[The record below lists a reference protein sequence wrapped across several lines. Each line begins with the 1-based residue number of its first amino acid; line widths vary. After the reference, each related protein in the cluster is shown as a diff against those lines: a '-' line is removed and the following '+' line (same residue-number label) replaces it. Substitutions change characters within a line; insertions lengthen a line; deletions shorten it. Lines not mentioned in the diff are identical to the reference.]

1 MVQAAFAN
9 LVQTMVCWPWSS
21 FGGGVRPQR
30 RQRCSFTD
38 RESFVTNELCTAGDG
53 HERVVCTD
61 IAKTTADAACGSA
74 SSSRA
79 VIGAQSATLLGSESE
94 LIPTPVSMAE
104 LVVQL
109 ENLQQ
114 DQSTL
119 RHDFDYFLSQGREPR
134 VSRGRRLSEVLAE
147 LQPESTSVTAAEEGA
162 ISGSLPIPAN
172 EIAASTVSLDLESL
186 RDEVERI
193 WDAIATTLEAKLA
206 QATREYSG
214 NVINQLCKSTEV
226 LNEQVVGISKTLDL
240 HVQDMQKIIE
250 DIRRDH
256 QDATQDIRA
265 DMQEKICKLWASIG
279 TVQQDNLRSVD
290 ELMESCTS
298 RIARLEQLML
308 NLPVHVHDVLHACAT
323 APGDAGKTDAAAAQ
337 ALPNIGPGPVNST
350 TGMPDSSSLT
360 QVQRLVYSSAAPTP
374 VNPIVAPLA
383 WMAVPVVHPRMP
395 VQQQQQL
402 QQGASVADADFLGQQ
417 TRHAHLSA
425 PADPKLMGERLGE
438 TAADLGRMLSRQ
450 SQCPR
455 RVLEAT
461 PAATDSPS
469 PVLVSGPTDHTP
481 RGKPASVVPSVV
493 KGRGYTSPSMPM
505 VHSIHHM
512 GYSATRLPMR
522 ASLGPPCALGTASSL
537 LPMHAAHAQAS
548 LPQRSP
554 STPPGQPAG
563 TFYQI

>member
-104 LVVQL
+104 LVVQ
-109 ENLQQ
+109 
-114 DQSTL
+114 
-119 RHDFDYFLSQGREPR
+119 R
-134 VSRGRRLSEVLAE
+134 
-147 LQPESTSVTAAEEGA
+147 
-162 ISGSLPIPAN
+162 
-172 EIAASTVSLDLESL
+172 
-186 RDEVERI
+186 
-193 WDAIATTLEAKLA
+193 
-206 QATREYSG
+206 
-214 NVINQLCKSTEV
+214 
-226 LNEQVVGISKTLDL
+226 
-240 HVQDMQKIIE
+240 
-250 DIRRDH
+250 
-256 QDATQDIRA
+256 
-265 DMQEKICKLWASIG
+265 
-279 TVQQDNLRSVD
+279 
-290 ELMESCTS
+290 
-298 RIARLEQLML
+298 
-308 NLPVHVHDVLHACAT
+308 
-323 APGDAGKTDAAAAQ
+323 
-337 ALPNIGPGPVNST
+337 
-350 TGMPDSSSLT
+350 
-360 QVQRLVYSSAAPTP
+360 
-374 VNPIVAPLA
+374 
-383 WMAVPVVHPRMP
+383 
-395 VQQQQQL
+395 QQL

-417 TRHAHLSA
+417 TRHAHLIA

-450 SQCPR
+450 SQSPR